1 MRRVGIFHFP
11 QMRQIQT
18 ARASAND
25 GGTEKTKR
33 KKGGI
38 MPKYS
43 WRINDLVYEEDV
55 MLMYKAA
62 GSIYERALV
71 AVLWITGA
79 RTEEALALTTDSIT
93 YDSFKVEVKLNTL
106 KLGEGKFAVQ
116 ERTLSFR
123 RPGGLEQNIYLET
136 LLTHTQTLPKEAK
149 LFPYTSRWAE
159 KVINR
164 LGDKTIGK
172 RLAPYHFRHSVLSHL
187 AAQGANVPELMHF
200 KGAKDAK
207 SVSTYLHARPYM
219 VDLANQRRARHQED
233 TPPPHTSPINSQ

>member
-1 MRRVGIFHFP
+1 
-11 QMRQIQT
+11 
-18 ARASAND
+18 
-25 GGTEKTKR
+25 
-33 KKGGI
+33 

-43 WRINDLVYEEDV
+43 WRINDLIYSEDAL
-55 MLMYKAA
+55 LMFKAA
-62 GSIYERALV
+62 GSIYERALI

-93 YDSFKVEVKLNTL
+93 YDSFKVEVRLNTL
-106 KLGEGKFAVQ
+106 KLGAGKFAVQ
-116 ERTLSFR
+116 ERTLSFK
-123 RPGGLEQNIYLET
+123 RPSGLDQNLYLET
-136 LLTHTQTLPKEAK
+136 LLTHLQTLPKEAK

-164 LGDKTIGK
+164 LGEKAIGK

-187 AAQGANVPELMHF
+187 AADGANVPELMHF

-219 VDLANQRRARHQED
+219 VDLANQRRARHQEED
-233 TPPPHTSPINSQ
+233 NQGGHTSPIPSQ